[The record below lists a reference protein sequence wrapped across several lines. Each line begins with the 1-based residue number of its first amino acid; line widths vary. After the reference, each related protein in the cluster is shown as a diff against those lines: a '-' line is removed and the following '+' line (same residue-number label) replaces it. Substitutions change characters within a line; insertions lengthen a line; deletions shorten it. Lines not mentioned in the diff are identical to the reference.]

1 MAVVMFPMISG
12 GSLNQSYRQAG
23 VGVAPQRQT
32 QSCYESKS
40 VALKHQASLNLLDI
54 INYLLTNA
62 IAIVRLN

>member
-1 MAVVMFPMISG
+1 MFSMTSG

-23 VGVAPQRQT
+23 IGMAPRRQT
-32 QSCYESKS
+32 QSCYELKS

-62 IAIVRLN
+62 ITIMRLN